1 MTLNKMS
8 IKVFLVATLVFLHL
22 LTPFW
27 IFLPLGMAV
36 HAFFALT
43 TNWILTIFLHGILLK
58 GVLHSGVIL

>member
-8 IKVFLVATLVFLHL
+8 IKMLLVATLVFLHL

-27 IFLPLGMAV
+27 ILLPLGRAV
-36 HAFFALT
+36 HAFFPLT
-43 TNWILTIFLHGILLK
+43 TTWILTIFLHGILLK

>member
-8 IKVFLVATLVFLHL
+8 IKMLLVATLVFLHL

-27 IFLPLGMAV
+27 ILLPLGRAV
-36 HAFFALT
+36 HVFFPLT
-43 TNWILTIFLHGILLK
+43 TTWILTIFLHGILLK